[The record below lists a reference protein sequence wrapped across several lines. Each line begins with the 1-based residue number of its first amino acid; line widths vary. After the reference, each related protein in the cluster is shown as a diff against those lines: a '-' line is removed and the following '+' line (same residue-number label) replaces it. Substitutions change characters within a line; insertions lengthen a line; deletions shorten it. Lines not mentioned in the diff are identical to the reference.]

1 MKKIEISKLMNE
13 YVDEELQPR
22 EGLVDR
28 EQVKELVRARGCRR
42 RVQKRRVLLVAAALA
57 VCLGLVGW
65 SCAEVYGER
74 IFQLVGGGQITI
86 GDSGEEHYVEAH
98 PSDGYDENGQPLVV
112 SLEEDRLWVVARG
125 QRVDVTDQVDEK
137 TPYVDT
143 WWDGEGNLYYVI
155 VGGTPEDYG
164 WYEGVTVPDGSGGG
178 SGILSSRTDISPGE
192 QNDVEWFTQG
202 CEQVRELWY
211 ARWQENQ
218 K

>member
-1 MKKIEISKLMNE
+1 MKKLEISKLMNG
-13 YVDEELQPR
+13 YLDEQLQPK

-28 EQVKELVRARGCRR
+28 ERVKELVRARIGRR
-42 RVQKRRVLLVAAALA
+42 RVQKRRVLLAAAVLA

-65 SCAEVYGER
+65 SYGER
-74 IFQLVGGGQITI
+74 IFQLVGGGQVTI
-86 GDSGEEHYVEAH
+86 GGSGGEGYGEVHT
-98 PSDGYDENGQPLVV
+98 SDGYDENGQPLVV
-112 SLEEDRLWVVARG
+112 SLEEGRLWVVARG

-192 QNDVEWFTQG
+192 QNDVEWFTRG
-202 CEQVRELWY
+202 REQVREQWY

>member
-1 MKKIEISKLMNE
+1 MNE

-28 EQVKELVRARGCRR
+28 ERVKELVRARGCRR

-86 GDSGEEHYVEAH
+86 GDSGEAHYVEAH
-98 PSDGYDENGQPLVV
+98 PSDGYDENGKPLVV

-143 WWDGEGNLYYVI
+143 WWDG
-155 VGGTPEDYG
+155 
-164 WYEGVTVPDGSGGG
+164 SGGG

-192 QNDVEWFTQG
+192 QNDVEWFTRG
-202 CEQVRELWY
+202 REQVREQWY

>member
-1 MKKIEISKLMNE
+1 M
-13 YVDEELQPR
+13 
-22 EGLVDR
+22 
-28 EQVKELVRARGCRR
+28 
-42 RVQKRRVLLVAAALA
+42 
-57 VCLGLVGW
+57 
-65 SCAEVYGER
+65 
-74 IFQLVGGGQITI
+74 GGGQITI
-86 GDSGEEHYVEAH
+86 GDSGEAHYVEAH
-98 PSDGYDENGQPLVV
+98 PSDGYDENGKPLVV

-202 CEQVRELWY
+202 CEQVRGGMPGGKKTKNKSQPGGGGRTSRRPFCLMGQTDQGRRTLRRTLRHFKQDLRPVYLKSPWKHGTLTWN
-211 ARWQENQ
+211 RTSDGPGSGLTDNRRML
-218 K
+218 

>member
-1 MKKIEISKLMNE
+1 MKKLEISKLMNG
-13 YVDEELQPR
+13 YLDEQLQPK

-28 EQVKELVRARGCRR
+28 ERVKELVRARIGRR
-42 RVQKRRVLLVAAALA
+42 RVQKRRVLLAAAVLA

-74 IFQLVGGGQITI
+74 IFRLVGGGQITI

-98 PSDGYDENGQPLVV
+98 PSDGYDENGKPLAV

>member
-1 MKKIEISKLMNE
+1 MKKVEISKLMNE
-13 YVDEELQPR
+13 YVDEALQPR
-22 EGLVDR
+22 EGLVDQDR
-28 EQVKELVRARGCRR
+28 VKALVRTKVRRGRLR
-42 RVQKRRVLLVAAALA
+42 QVLLIAAALTM
-57 VCLGLVGW
+57 CLGLVGW
-65 SCAEVYGER
+65 SCGER
-74 IFQLVGGGQITI
+74 IFQLVGGGQVTI
-86 GDSGEEHYVEAH
+86 GGSMGAGYGEVHT
-98 PSDGYDENGQPLVV
+98 SDGYDENGKPLVV
-112 SLEEDRLWVVARG
+112 SSEESRLWVVVRG
-125 QRVDVTDQVDEK
+125 QRVDVTDQVDEN

-192 QNDVEWFTQG
+192 QNDVEWFTRG
-202 CEQVRELWY
+202 REQVREQWY

>member
-1 MKKIEISKLMNE
+1 MKNWRQRSLLEK
-13 YVDEELQPR
+13 
-22 EGLVDR
+22 
-28 EQVKELVRARGCRR
+28 
-42 RVQKRRVLLVAAALA
+42 VLLLALA
-57 VCLGLVGW
+57 GMTVFFLLLYLILSRMPGVEYCGALLLRHT
-65 SCAEVYGER
+65 EGET
-74 IFQLVGGGQITI
+74 VTY
-86 GDSGEEHYVEAH
+86 SGK
-98 PSDGYDENGQPLVV
+98 
-112 SLEEDRLWVVARG
+112 ARG
-125 QRVDVTDQVDEK
+125 QRVDITEQVDEK

-192 QNDVEWFTQG
+192 QNDVEWFTRG
-202 CEQVRELWY
+202 REQVREQWY

>member
-1 MKKIEISKLMNE
+1 M
-13 YVDEELQPR
+13 
-22 EGLVDR
+22 
-28 EQVKELVRARGCRR
+28 
-42 RVQKRRVLLVAAALA
+42 
-57 VCLGLVGW
+57 GW

-74 IFQLVGGGQITI
+74 IFRLVGGGQITI
-86 GDSGEEHYVEAH
+86 GDSGEAHYVEAH
-98 PSDGYDENGQPLVV
+98 PSDGYDENGKPLVV

-178 SGILSSRTDISPGE
+178 NGVLSSRTDVSPEE
-192 QNDVEWFTQG
+192 QTDPEWLTQG
-202 CEQVRELWY
+202 REQVREQWY

-218 K
+218 T

>member
-1 MKKIEISKLMNE
+1 MKKLEISELMNG

-28 EQVKELVRARGCRR
+28 ERVKELVHARVRKR
-42 RVQKRRVLLVAAALA
+42 RVQKPRVLLVAAVLA

-74 IFQLVGGGQITI
+74 IFQLVGGGQVTI
-86 GDSGEEHYVEAH
+86 GDSGGEGYVEGH

-112 SLEEDRLWVVARG
+112 SLEGSRLWVVARG
-125 QRVDVTDQVDEK
+125 QRVDVTDRVDEK

-178 SGILSSRTDISPGE
+178 NGVLSSRTHVSPEE
-192 QNDVEWFTQG
+192 QTDPEWFTQG
-202 CEQVRELWY
+202 REQVRELWY
-211 ARWQENQ
+211 AQRETQE

>member
-1 MKKIEISKLMNE
+1 MKKLEISKLMNE
-13 YVDEELQPR
+13 YVDEELQPK

-28 EQVKELVRARGCRR
+28 ERVKELVRARGCRR

-65 SCAEVYGER
+65 SYGER
-74 IFQLVGGGQITI
+74 IFQLVGGGQVTI
-86 GDSGEEHYVEAH
+86 GGSGGEGYGEVHT
-98 PSDGYDENGQPLVV
+98 SDGYDENGQPLVV
-112 SLEEDRLWVVARG
+112 SLEEGRLWVVARG
-125 QRVDVTDQVDEK
+125 QRVDVTDRVDEN

-164 WYEGVTVPDGSGGG
+164 WYEGVTAPDGSGGG
-178 SGILSSRTDISPGE
+178 NGVLSSRTDVSPEE
-192 QNDVEWFTQG
+192 QTDPEWLTQG
-202 CEQVRELWY
+202 REQVREQWY

-218 K
+218 T

>member
-1 MKKIEISKLMNE
+1 MKKLEISKLMNG
-13 YVDEELQPR
+13 YVDEELQPK

-28 EQVKELVRARGCRR
+28 ERVKELVRARGCRR

-65 SCAEVYGER
+65 SYGER
-74 IFQLVGGGQITI
+74 IFQLVGGGQVTI
-86 GDSGEEHYVEAH
+86 GGSGGEGYGEVHT
-98 PSDGYDENGQPLVV
+98 SDGYDENGQPLVV
-112 SLEEDRLWVVARG
+112 SLEEGRLWVVARG
-125 QRVDVTDQVDEK
+125 QRVDVTDRVDEN

-164 WYEGVTVPDGSGGG
+164 WYEGVTAPDGSGGG
-178 SGILSSRTDISPGE
+178 NGVLSSRTDVSPEE
-192 QNDVEWFTQG
+192 QTDPEWLTQG
-202 CEQVRELWY
+202 REQVREQWY

-218 K
+218 T

>member
-13 YVDEELQPR
+13 YVDEELQPK

-28 EQVKELVRARGCRR
+28 ERVKELVRARGCRR

-74 IFQLVGGGQITI
+74 IFRLVGGGQITI
-86 GDSGEEHYVEAH
+86 GDSGEAHYVEAH
-98 PSDGYDENGQPLVV
+98 PSDGYDENGKPLVV
-112 SLEEDRLWVVARG
+112 SLEEGRLWVVARG

-143 WWDGEGNLYYVI
+143 WWDGERNLYYVI

-164 WYEGVTVPDGSGGG
+164 WFEGVKLPDGSGGG
-178 SGILSSRTDISPGE
+178 GGVPHSRTDLTQAEKLEEP
-192 QNDVEWFTQG
+192 EWYRTG
-202 CEQVRELWY
+202 KEQVEELW
-211 ARWQENQ
+211 RTEIWQDR
-218 K
+218 

>member
-1 MKKIEISKLMNE
+1 MKKVEISKLMNE
-13 YVDEELQPR
+13 YVDEALQPR
-22 EGLVDR
+22 EGLVDQDR
-28 EQVKELVRARGCRR
+28 VKALVRTKVRRGRLR
-42 RVQKRRVLLVAAALA
+42 QVLLIAAALTM
-57 VCLGLVGW
+57 CLGLVGW
-65 SCAEVYGER
+65 SCGER
-74 IFQLVGGGQITI
+74 IFQLVGGGQVTI
-86 GDSGEEHYVEAH
+86 GGSMGAGYGEVHT
-98 PSDGYDENGQPLVV
+98 SDGYDENGKPLVV
-112 SLEEDRLWVVARG
+112 SSEESRLWVVARG

-192 QNDVEWFTQG
+192 QNDVEWFTRG
-202 CEQVRELWY
+202 REQVREQWY